1 VDSVVKP
8 DEIVGLSFLVLVAG
22 FILGLVLIGA
32 ETVAAF
38 VGLLLVAGFILGL
51 VLIGAETVAAFVG
64 LSVQYNYKSLHLA

>member
-1 VDSVVKP
+1 MDSVVKP

-38 VGLLLVAGFILGL
+38 VGL
-51 VLIGAETVAAFVG
+51 
-64 LSVQYNYKSLHLA
+64 SVQYNYKSLHLA

>member
-38 VGLLLVAGFILGL
+38 VIFGACSRLYFRFSFNWCGNSGCLCWFICA
-51 VLIGAETVAAFVG
+51 I
-64 LSVQYNYKSLHLA
+64 